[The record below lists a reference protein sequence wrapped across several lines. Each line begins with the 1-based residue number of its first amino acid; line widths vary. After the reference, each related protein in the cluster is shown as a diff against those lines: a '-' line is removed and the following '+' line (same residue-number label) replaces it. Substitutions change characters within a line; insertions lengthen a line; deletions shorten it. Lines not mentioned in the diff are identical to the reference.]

1 MRKEENKLHKEENR
15 LLAERATNVSYVM
28 SDLNTKLKD
37 LENEKAS
44 LLTVIKIL
52 QSEQVHES
60 NHGHLDWKPSRKCV
74 SKHGSEEGK
83 TAEQARK
90 PVATSNKYSALQIA
104 ESDDETSADEQTKIH
119 CSSIIRPC
127 IGSPDNNKH

>member
-1 MRKEENKLHKEENR
+1 MRKEENKLHKEDNR

-28 SDLNTKLKD
+28 SDVNTKLKD

-44 LLTVIKIL
+44 LLTVKIL
-52 QSEQVHES
+52 QSEQVHVS

-83 TAEQARK
+83 TAEQTRK
-90 PVATSNKYSALQIA
+90 PVATSNKYSALQIV

-119 CSSIIRPC
+119 CSSIIVL
-127 IGSPDNNKH
+127 GSPDNK